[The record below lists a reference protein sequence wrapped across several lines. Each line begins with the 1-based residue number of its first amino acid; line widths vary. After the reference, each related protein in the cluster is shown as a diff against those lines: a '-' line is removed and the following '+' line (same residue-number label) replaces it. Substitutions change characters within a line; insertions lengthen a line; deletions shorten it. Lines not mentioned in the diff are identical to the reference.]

1 MIEKVLAGTIL
12 FILTSI
18 VAYAFKVR
26 QLYAVVPKL
35 HKKSFLSDGSSV
47 AELVIYNKGTKVE
60 ENVTLEIRQELRC
73 EILASNSSNA
83 IIKDNVVQID
93 RIHSHSEISL
103 ILLIE
108 GESLSYEDLVSVSSK
123 EIKGQFLKKVD
134 EIPPSASKSAISISL
149 VVLLACLLY
158 WGGGV
163 YTYLESK
170 YVEHTYSNIFKQGW
184 RGLSDYIT
192 SDLSESY
199 SNQEFPIR
207 FVGVDFENK
216 KISID
221 YEVINK
227 SSVPIEV
234 VVRDSKKFE
243 YELGNSLPFESV
255 EVAPLEKRKVTIK
268 YPNENQE
275 NLELAS
281 SINFGDEYIRG
292 LVHKIDLKKYNKSI
306 QPTANASAD

>member
-12 FILTSI
+12 FILTSL

-47 AELVIYNKGTKVE
+47 AELVLYNKGTKVE
-60 ENVTLEIRQELRC
+60 EDIALEIRQELKC

-83 IIKDNVVQID
+83 SVKDNVVQVD

-103 ILLIE
+103 ILLVE
-108 GESLSYEDLVSVSSK
+108 GEALSYEDLVSLSSK
-123 EIKGQFLKKVD
+123 EIKGKFIKKID

-149 VVLLACLLY
+149 VVFLASLLY

-170 YVEHTYSNIFKQGW
+170 YVEHTYSNTFKEGW
-184 RGLSDYIT
+184 RGLSDYLV

-207 FVGVDFENK
+207 FLGVNVDDKN
-216 KISID
+216 IIIN

-227 SSVPIEV
+227 SSIPIEV
-234 VVRDSKKFE
+234 NIRDSKKFE
-243 YELGNSLPFESV
+243 SEPGNSLPFESI
-255 EVAPLEKRKVTIK
+255 EVGPLEKKSLSIE
-268 YPNENQE
+268 YPNNNQE

-281 SINFGDEYIRG
+281 SIDFGDEYIHG
-292 LVHKIDLKKYNKSI
+292 LLHKIDLKKYNKSI
-306 QPTANASAD
+306 QPTANASTD

>member
-12 FILTSI
+12 FILTSL

-60 ENVTLEIRQELRC
+60 EDIALEIRQELKC

-83 IIKDNVVQID
+83 SIKDNVVQID

-103 ILLIE
+103 ILLVE
-108 GESLSYEDLVSVSSK
+108 GEALSYEDLVSVSSK
-123 EIKGQFLKKVD
+123 EIKGKFIKKID

-149 VVLLACLLY
+149 VVFLVSLLY

-170 YVEHTYSNIFKQGW
+170 YVEHTYSNIFKEGW
-184 RGLSDYIT
+184 EGLSDYLI

-199 SNQEFPIR
+199 SDQEFPIR
-207 FVGVDFENK
+207 FLGVNVDDK
-216 KISID
+216 KIFIN

-227 SSVPIEV
+227 SSIPIEV
-234 VVRDSKKFE
+234 NIRDSKKFE
-243 YELGNSLPFESV
+243 YEVDNSLPFKSI
-255 EVAPLEKRKVTIK
+255 EVGPLEKKSLAIE
-268 YPNENQE
+268 YPNNNQE

-281 SINFGDEYIRG
+281 SIDFGDEYIYG